1 MTKKKIKHE
10 EVEEI
15 AEKNDIVFFKAKRPL
30 TEDEHKL
37 LSEWL
42 RYEAEKSDVKIV
54 LVPFSVDVE
63 LDGDEL

>member
-10 EVEEI
+10 GVEEI
-15 AEKNDIVFFKAKRPL
+15 AEKNDTVFFKAKRPL

-37 LSEWL
+37 LSDWI

-63 LDGDEL
+63 VDGGSI